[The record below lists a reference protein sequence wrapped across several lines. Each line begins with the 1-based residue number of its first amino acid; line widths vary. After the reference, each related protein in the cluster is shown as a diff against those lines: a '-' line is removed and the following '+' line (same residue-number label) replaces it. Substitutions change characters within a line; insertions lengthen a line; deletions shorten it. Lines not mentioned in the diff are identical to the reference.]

1 MNEGWLVWN
10 AGNLKGKVEQLE
22 SIYDNGLLFM
32 TSALNGEEAS
42 ILKRTRIRRGKA
54 TIHGRLSE
62 GREEGEKFTNF
73 LRASLMTAL

>member
-1 MNEGWLVWN
+1 M
-10 AGNLKGKVEQLE
+10 EQLE

-42 ILKRTRIRRGKA
+42 ILKRIRIRRSKA
-54 TIHGRLSE
+54 TIHGRVSE